1 VGVTV
6 GENADENIAMRGA
19 VQHDEVDETFD
30 QGESVGEESS
40 KQTQSRSTQV
50 LIS

>member
-1 VGVTV
+1 MGVTV
-6 GENADENIAMRGA
+6 GESADEKIAMRGA
-19 VQHDEVDETFD
+19 VQPDEVDETFN

-40 KQTQSRSTQV
+40 KQTQSRSTHV